1 MSSISHP
8 IHHRHD
14 NVKGAF
20 IALGF
25 GFIQVCNDTAMKA
38 LAAELGFYQI
48 LMARGLALL
57 PLIILI
63 LIWRD
68 ELFVRLGKRDK
79 NILTLRV
86 FCEIGL
92 SYFMLKALASLPLA
106 HVTIIL
112 QAVPLGLTLAAAI
125 FYKEAVG
132 WRRWLA
138 IIAGFI
144 GVLLIVK
151 PGTDGFKPEML
162 FAVMSVILFVVR
174 DMITRKL
181 SAKVPAFYTAFQ
193 QVLWVTIINGI
204 FCYFDVWV
212 PLEAYHYGL
221 LFIAGLLFLA
231 MTLSA
236 VLMMRYGDISF
247 VAQFRYAGIVWAILF
262 GALLFQEVPDV
273 SAIMGAS
280 IIVSAGLYALHR
292 ERANKRLQHS

>member
-1 MSSISHP
+1 MSAIPHNTANG
-8 IHHRHD
+8 HT
-14 NVKGAF
+14 NMTGAA

-25 GFIQVCNDTAMKA
+25 GFIQVCNEASMKA
-38 LAAELGFYQI
+38 LAADLGFYQI

-63 LIWRD
+63 LLWRD
-68 ELFVRLGKRDK
+68 ELLVRLDKRDK

-92 SYFMLKALASLPLA
+92 SYFILKALSNLPLA
-106 HVTIIL
+106 YVTIIF
-112 QAVPLGLTLAAAI
+112 QVVPLGLTLAAALV
-125 FYKEAVG
+125 YKEAVG

-151 PGTDGFKPEML
+151 PGTDGFVPEML
-162 FAVMSVILFVVR
+162 FAVMGAVLFVVR
-174 DMITRKL
+174 DMITRQL

-204 FCYFDVWV
+204 LCYFDEWV

-221 LFIAGLLFLA
+221 LFVAGLLFLG
-231 MTLSA
+231 MTLLA
-236 VLMMRYGDISF
+236 VFMMRYGDISF
-247 VAQFRYAGIVWAILF
+247 VAQFRYAGIVWAIIIGAVLF
-262 GALLFQEVPDV
+262 HEVPDI
-273 SAIMGAS
+273 SALIGAF

-292 ERANKRLQHS
+292 ERRLKRL